1 MGSHALVQGD
11 LPHAGVEPAS
21 PVWQVDTL
29 PLNHRGSPD
38 ICILYCIFYCFL
50 CIQKDA
56 DSKLI
61 CEYFLSVYIVHH
73 FLADKRSGI
82 LYLAMQEAQGLGP
95 L

>member
-1 MGSHALVQGD
+1 MPSSRESYPHGD
-11 LPHAGVEPAS
+11 GTHISCMAGGYFTFEP
-21 PVWQVDTL
+21 Q
-29 PLNHRGSPD
+29 GSPG
-38 ICILYCIFYCFL
+38 ICILYFILYCFL